1 MPLCSYIEPRI
12 YPAKMKGGQGRSTKA
27 ETEQRIAVVY
37 GLLTDG
43 RSRYEIQQYAADET
57 NWDVHLRTVDVYIK
71 EARER
76 MMKDCEIQ
84 REAFMAEAL
93 QGYRSIRTQAE
104 RRGQFMVAK
113 SCIDAQVALV
123 GLGA

>member
-1 MPLCSYIEPRI
+1 MAVRTNNA
-12 YPAKMKGGQGRSTKA
+12 AK
-27 ETEQRIAVVY
+27 EQRVAIVY

-43 RSRYEIQQYAADET
+43 RSRYEILQFASTET
-57 NWDVHLRTVDVYIK
+57 DWDVSDRTVDFYIK

-76 MMKDCEIQ
+76 MMKDCQME

-104 RRGQFMVAK
+104 RRGQLMVAK
-113 SCIDAQVALV
+113 SCIDAQIALV

>member
-1 MPLCSYIEPRI
+1 MLQLDRRTSN
-12 YPAKMKGGQGRSTKA
+12 A
-27 ETEQRIAVVY
+27 EKEQRVAMVY

-43 RSRYEIQQYAADET
+43 RSRFEILQFAANDSD
-57 NWDVHLRTVDVYIK
+57 WDVSTRTVDSYIAC
-71 EARER
+71 ARDR

-104 RRGQFMVAK
+104 RRGQLMVAK
-113 SCIDAQVALV
+113 SCIDAQIALV